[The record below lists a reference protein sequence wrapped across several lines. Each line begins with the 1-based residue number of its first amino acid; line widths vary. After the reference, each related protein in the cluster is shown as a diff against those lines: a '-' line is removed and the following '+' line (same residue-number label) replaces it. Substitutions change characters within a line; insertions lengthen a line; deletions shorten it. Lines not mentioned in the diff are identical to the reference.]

1 MADMAQNAYYP
12 GGEGYYY
19 INTPSPQQSILSS
32 NNYGSHQTT
41 PQTDHSDFSFSE
53 SHIASR
59 SNSEPF
65 LYQQQVVPQLGAPI
79 ILPQGIQGIPISHH
93 LRSEDKQSKTN
104 KRTQCVSEENPS
116 EITDSFAH
124 TARHRLARIAGI
136 RNQSV
141 MADSLARA
149 AKRQTCPASTERY
162 LHPSKLPR
170 RKLYHGRNES
180 LIMTTSER
188 TTLCT
193 TCSN

>member
-32 NNYGSHQTT
+32 NNYASHQTT

-104 KRTQCVSEENPS
+104 KRTQCVSGESSKRRNRLICSYRPEQACENCRNKKSKCDGGQPCQGCQEANVPCKYR
-116 EITDSFAH
+116 EI
-124 TARHRLARIAGI
+124 
-136 RNQSV
+136 
-141 MADSLARA
+141 
-149 AKRQTCPASTERY
+149 P
-162 LHPSKLPR
+162 PSK
-170 RKLYHGRNES
+170 
-180 LIMTTSER
+180 
-188 TTLCT
+188 
-193 TCSN
+193 